1 MRVRAPYALPTG
13 KVSNSGESLTFLYF
27 IEFLTVKSYLE
38 TITFYS
44 LTIGIYNIISHEI
57 SHEISHDFSHNY
69 PKEKPLDF
77 SSGRFCYEND
87 LSRSRTASYSFGNI
101 ISTHFMC
108 SSMMLI
114 SAEVGTFFAAAKNGV
129 ESSSAAKEYPLS
141 LGSTSDR

>member
-1 MRVRAPYALPTG
+1 MRVRAPYALPTE
-13 KVSNSGESLTFLYF
+13 KVSNSGELLTFLYF

-114 SAEVGTFFAAAKNGV
+114 SAGVGTFFAAAINGV
-129 ESSSAAKEYPLS
+129 ESSSAAKE
-141 LGSTSDR
+141 